1 MGLTEEFL
9 ADSAKY
15 LANTYARFPIVL
27 VRGEGARVWDSE
39 GKEYLDFVAGL
50 AVNNLGHCHPKVVAA
65 IKEQAEKLLHVSNLY
80 HIEPQIKLAKLL
92 SEHSFADKVFFCNS
106 GAEAIEAALKLAR
119 KYAKDRWSSDRYEII
134 VMHHSFHGRT
144 FGALTATAQEKYHQG
159 FEPLLPGF
167 KYVPFNDLK
176 AVERALD
183 ARTAAILV
191 EPIQGEGGVNVPSD
205 DYLPGLRK
213 LCDET
218 GALLIFDEIQTGFG
232 RTGKLFAYEHW
243 GVEPD
248 IMALAKALA
257 GGIPMGAMLAR
268 EGVAKHFIPGS
279 HASTFGGSP
288 FVSAVALAAFTT
300 ILGED
305 LAGRASKLGRYLVSK
320 IEGLKGQY
328 LFIKEVRGKG
338 LLLAME
344 LEADAKAV
352 VKRCLEKGLLINA
365 VSEKTLRFLP
375 PLTIEEAEINRGIA
389 ILDEV
394 LGEI

>member
-1 MGLTEEFL
+1 M
-9 ADSAKY
+9 
-15 LANTYARFPIVL
+15 
-27 VRGEGARVWDSE
+27 
-39 GKEYLDFVAGL
+39 
-50 AVNNLGHCHPKVVAA
+50 
-65 IKEQAEKLLHVSNLY
+65 LLHVYYLY
-80 HIEPQIKLAKLL
+80 HIESHILLAKLL
-92 SEHSFADKVFFCNS
+92 VQHTFADKVFFCNS

-119 KYAKDRWSSDRYEII
+119 KYAKERWSSDRYEII
-134 VMHHSFHGRT
+134 VMRNSFHGRT
-144 FGALTATAQEKYHQG
+144 FGALTATAQEQYHQG

-167 KYVPFNDLK
+167 KYIPFNDLE

-218 GALLIFDEIQTGFG
+218 GTLLIFDEVQTGFG

-248 IMALAKALA
+248 VMAVAKALA
-257 GGIPMGAMLAR
+257 GGIPMGAMLAK
-268 EGVAKHFIPGS
+268 EEVARHFIPGS

-288 FVSAVALAAFTT
+288 FVSAVALAAFSA
-300 ILGED
+300 ILEED
-305 LAGRASKLGRYLVSK
+305 LPGRAAKLGSYLVSK
-320 IEGLKGQY
+320 LEELKGQY

-344 LEADAKAV
+344 LEPALSEAEGADAKAV
-352 VKRCLEKGLLINA
+352 VKRCLEKGLLLNA
-365 VSEKTLRFLP
+365 VSERTLRFLP
-375 PLTIEEAEINRGIA
+375 PLTIEEAEIDRGVA